1 MAAEQSLPVSPP
13 PRAQERLLLDLVPSL
28 PTGPLLCNTSGRA
41 QFAAEYARCNPNSTA
56 TCWLLDLHQLQESR
70 RAIASPT
77 LNLQLTCSTDPPPDE
92 CHLVAWA
99 FSRQGDSE
107 LTREMLQLGHQRLSF
122 GGQMI
127 ASIDNPNDH
136 WLHEQLQKLFD
147 KVTRRAGSDGVIYL
161 ATKQGPLR
169 KIKNYAAEFAFRDGE
184 RLLDLR

>member
-1 MAAEQSLPVSPP
+1 
-13 PRAQERLLLDLVPSL
+13 
-28 PTGPLLCNTSGRA
+28 
-41 QFAAEYARCNPNSTA
+41 
-56 TCWLLDLHQLQESR
+56 
-70 RAIASPT
+70 
-77 LNLQLTCSTDPPPDE
+77 
-92 CHLVAWA
+92 
-99 FSRQGDSE
+99 QGDSE

-184 RLLDLR
+184 RLLDLRSRPGVFSHRRLDGGARSLIKTMHVESGMRVLDLGCGSGAVGIAAAARRADVRVDCIDSNPRAIESALWASERNHVKLTATLDCDGRSVESGAYDLVLANPP